1 MPKKPRV
8 LPDDKYS
15 LWGKGSDQRYQLKCN
30 YPKFKNYSRFF
41 FFFFFHF
48 QNLHKNCNSLEKAW
62 ASDVICFWNYRMQN
76 VGLFKCLKSLR
87 ARTLMDSQHV
97 KGSEWPLK
105 SARLY
110 FCHTFLSLWQKIS
123 PKISVLLGAEILRL
137 FGNIVI
143 SLSKRECL
151 TRPIQIQIPQNQK
164 WFSIVFAA
172 FPEST

>member
-1 MPKKPRV
+1 MTNATNWNAIIPNSKTI
-8 LPDDKYS
+8 LA
-15 LWGKGSDQRYQLKCN
+15 
-30 YPKFKNYSRFF
+30 FF

-76 VGLFKCLKSLR
+76 VGLFKCLKSVR
-87 ARTLMDSQHV
+87 ARTLMDIQHV
-97 KGSEWPLK
+97 KGSEWLLK
-105 SARLY
+105 SARQY

-123 PKISVLLGAEILRL
+123 PKISVLVGAEILRL

-151 TRPIQIQIPQNQK
+151 TPPIQIQIPQNQK